1 MSPFQRT
8 LLTLCLAVPAWAQA
22 PEPERSIQGLLS
34 FHTAIP
40 AGALY
45 RDVQG
50 QLGFGFGLGAQ
61 VRLSDRLGLRGAF
74 SWTGYRVNERHWGAR
89 LFADLVDASYEEERL
104 VLRSYALGLDL
115 VGYRDPGGFGP
126 FAFAG
131 GGFQR
136 SRLYAEGVFV
146 DGDGHESIQPIA
158 TWPAADTPY
167 VEGGLGYQWRS
178 GAYLETKAVF
188 WRYRAVKGYP
198 LLETP
203 LGGRPVLREATSLS
217 LALGV
222 KF

>member
-1 MSPFQRT
+1 MPLFTRT
-8 LLTLCLAVPAWAQA
+8 LLTLCLAVSASAQA
-22 PEPERSIQGLLS
+22 PEPERFVHGLLS
-34 FHTAIP
+34 FHTAVP

-61 VRLSDRLGLRGAF
+61 VRLSDRMGLRGAF

-89 LFADLVDASYEEERL
+89 LFADLVDARYEEDRL

-126 FAFAG
+126 YIFAG

-136 SRLYAEGVFV
+136 ARLYAEGVFV
-146 DGDGHESIQPIA
+146 DGDGNESIQPLA

-167 VEGGLGYQWRS
+167 VEGGIGRQWPS
-178 GAYLETKAVF
+178 GIYLEGKAVL
-188 WRYRAVKGYP
+188 WRYRAVAGYP

-203 LGGRPVLREATSLS
+203 FGGRPVLREATSLS
-217 LALGV
+217 LSLGMR
-222 KF
+222 F